1 MSTQDP
7 RDQELDI
14 PPVELT
20 RSACAPP
27 RRHPAASR
35 LDKSRA
41 FALLFGEPVGPVKI
55 GRFTLLE
62 PVGSGSMGEV
72 YAAYDEQLD
81 RKVALKLVREERSSS
96 PLAEER
102 LLREAQTLAR
112 LSHPNVVHIY
122 EIGHF
127 EGRVF
132 IAMEFVRGQS
142 LRTWLQEHARI
153 GNRVSQRQVLRQFMA
168 AGRGLQAA
176 HAAGLVHRDFKPD
189 NVQVGDD
196 GRPRV
201 VDFGLARVM
210 AVARA
215 PALAKVRG
223 EARVDPLQGD
233 TWPVD
238 DDSLAPPPVEH
249 ALHAA
254 RALTM
259 YGQIMGT
266 PRYMS
271 PEQIRGE
278 SADHRSDQFSFCVA
292 LYEALYR
299 QPPFVGDSLDE
310 LLRAIEKGAHREPP
324 RGSDVPAPLRRAL
337 VRGLS
342 AEPADRFPDMDAL
355 LGALREWPRQRWLR
369 WLMTAVMAVT
379 LIGGAL
385 LYIFTRE
392 SAESPCAGVGQT
404 VADVWAPKRKAEIH
418 GAFRRTGVT
427 YAEASWNAT
436 AKHIDAYVPVLE
448 REVVSACE
456 ASHQYGSPVRDF
468 WYPRMSCL
476 ADGEQRL
483 EALVAALERA
493 DATTVMHAYG
503 AALEL
508 PDPKS
513 CQSSKMPRG
522 DLALPPA
529 EKRASVQ
536 KIRAQLARSH
546 TWVLLGQHEEALRI
560 ARSQLEPSRTL
571 GYDPVHA
578 EALFQ
583 IGRILIQEGT
593 PAVVEEGERR
603 LQEAGNLALRTRH
616 DLLVAESWNL
626 LVLSAIRHHSDTVA
640 AHERYDRASAFIAR
654 IDAGPRYQADLQ
666 RNLGRLAYREG
677 RFQAA
682 EKHQREALRLL
693 QKTRGAEPLLRA
705 LYLHDLGSTLRDL
718 SRYSEAQE
726 KLEEALALH
735 ADLGAAHPYVVD
747 LRIDIAMLHA
757 TRGDLAT
764 AGRLLAE
771 ILQVDAVL
779 LGKQHPTIGRAHLEL
794 AEVHRQ
800 RGALDLAMMHV
811 MTAVDIYEATYGA
824 THDKL
829 ADVYARLGP
838 IAYRRGSYEEAL
850 AAYEKARALM
860 VRYRGETH
868 LDTGLAQVNIAE
880 TQVALGHHDEA
891 LETVAQAELILAPYS
906 TSYDGIAPLL
916 ASVRGRALRGKGEV
930 EAAARVLESA
940 ARGFEALP
948 RGSMDVERADAYWA
962 LVQALSALGRGKE
975 PATRKW
981 ADAAFSVYDAVGAE
995 TSRDAVRHWL
1005 RVSGRAN

>member
-1 MSTQDP
+1 MSAREP
-7 RDQELDI
+7 HDQESN
-14 PPVELT
+14 PPQLELR

-27 RRHPAASR
+27 HRHAAASR
-35 LDKSRA
+35 LDKARA
-41 FALLFGEPVGPVKI
+41 FALLFGEPVGPVRI
-55 GRFTLLE
+55 GRFILLE
-62 PVGSGSMGEV
+62 AVASGSMGEI

-81 RKVALKLVREERSSS
+81 RKVALKLVRADGSSS
-96 PLAEER
+96 PRADER

-112 LSHPNVVHIY
+112 LSHPNVVHVY
-122 EIGHF
+122 EVGRF

-132 IAMEFVRGQS
+132 IAMEFIRGQN
-142 LRTWLQEHARI
+142 LRVWSQEYASA
-153 GNRVSQRQVLRQFMA
+153 GDWASQRQVLRQFVA
-168 AGRGLQAA
+168 AARGLQAA

-189 NVQVGDD
+189 NVQVGED

-201 VDFGLARVM
+201 VDFGLARDTM
-210 AVARA
+210 REASPPDDAHASSAVER
-215 PALAKVRG
+215 
-223 EARVDPLQGD
+223 PLHD
-233 TWPVD
+233 
-238 DDSLAPPPVEH
+238 
-249 ALHAA
+249 A

-259 YGQIMGT
+259 RGQIVGT
-266 PRYMS
+266 PLYMS

-278 SADHRSDQFSFCVA
+278 HTDHRSDQFSFCVA
-292 LYEALYR
+292 LYEALYG
-299 QPPFVGDSLDE
+299 QPPFAGSSLDE
-310 LLRAIEKGAHREPP
+310 LLHAIQEGAIREPP
-324 RGSDVPAPLRRAL
+324 RGSEVPASVRRAL
-337 VRGLS
+337 HRGLS
-342 AEPADRFPDMDAL
+342 ADPAARFPDMDEL
-355 LGALREWPRQRWLR
+355 VEALREWPTQRWLR
-369 WLMTAVMAVT
+369 WLIAAVVAVT
-379 LIGGAL
+379 IVGGVL
-385 LYIFTRE
+385 LYIFMRE
-392 SAESPCAGVGQT
+392 SAESSCAGVGQT
-404 VADVWAPKRKAEIH
+404 VADVWAPKRRAEIRD
-418 GAFRRTGVT
+418 AFRRTGLT
-427 YAEASWNAT
+427 YAEPSWNAT
-436 AKHIDAYVPVLE
+436 AKHIDAYVPVLKS
-448 REVVSACE
+448 EVVSACE

-483 EALVAALERA
+483 EALIAALERA

-513 CQSSKMPRG
+513 CQSSNMPRG
-522 DLALPPA
+522 EPALPPA
-529 EKRASVQ
+529 EKRAMVQ
-536 KIRAQLARSH
+536 RIRAQLARAH
-546 TWVLLGQHEEALRI
+546 TWVLLGRREEALRI
-560 ARSQLEPSRTL
+560 ARSQLEPSRIL

-583 IGRILIQEGT
+583 IGRILIQEST
-593 PAVVEEGERR
+593 PAVAKEGERR
-603 LQEAGNLALRTRH
+603 LQEAGNLALRTHH

-626 LVLSAIRHHSDTVA
+626 LMLSAIRHHSDTVA
-640 AHERYDRASAFIAR
+640 AHERYHRASAFIAR
-654 IDAGPRYQADLQ
+654 IKAGPRYQADLQ

-677 RFQAA
+677 RFPAA
-682 EKHQREALRLL
+682 EKHQREGLRLL
-693 QKTRGAEPLLRA
+693 QEARGAEPLLRA

-718 SRYSEAQE
+718 GRYSEAQE

-757 TRGDLAT
+757 ARGDLAT
-764 AGRLLAE
+764 AERLLAE

-811 MTAVDIYEATYGA
+811 MTAADIYEATYGA

-868 LDTGLAQVNIAE
+868 LDTGLAQLNIAE

-891 LETVAQAELILAPYS
+891 LETAAQAELILAPYS
-906 TSYDGIAPLL
+906 TSHDGIAPLL

-940 ARGFEALP
+940 AREFEALP
-948 RGSMDVERADAYWA
+948 HGSMDVERADAYWA

-981 ADAAFSVYDAVGAE
+981 ADAASSVYDAVGAE
-995 TSRDAVRHWL
+995 ASRDAVQRWL
-1005 RVSGRAN
+1005 RTGDHGR